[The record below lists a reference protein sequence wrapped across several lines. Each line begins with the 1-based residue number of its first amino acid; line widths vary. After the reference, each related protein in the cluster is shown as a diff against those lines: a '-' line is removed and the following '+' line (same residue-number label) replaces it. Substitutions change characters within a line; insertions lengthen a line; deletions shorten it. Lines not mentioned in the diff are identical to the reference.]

1 VLPLLREALRR
12 AALGSRAPRERE
24 LKERVQAAA
33 PLSVA
38 HVTGE
43 SGFSGGEVQ
52 LFLLLEG
59 LRARGFRSLLV
70 CPPGSS
76 AFAEASRRG
85 FETRAVRMRSD
96 LALGAALQIR
106 RARRRAR
113 PDLVHLHSG
122 RANWLGGLA
131 AWSLD
136 LPALTT
142 RRMDRRVK
150 RGLRTRLLYGR
161 IARRAV
167 AISPAV
173 RECLLEGGVEPERV
187 RMIPSAVDA
196 AALAPRRERD
206 AVRRA
211 EGLADG
217 AVCALALT
225 ALVPRK
231 GLDVLLDA
239 LALPALRDAP
249 LVLWIAGAGAARA
262 ELESRAAARGVAAR
276 VRFLGRRDDKADL
289 LAACDLLVLPS
300 RREGLGV
307 AALEAMACGRP
318 VVASRIGGLAD
329 AVADERTGL
338 LVRPEDPEALAAAL
352 SRLASDA
359 PLRARLGA
367 AGPAHVASR
376 FAAAQMCD
384 AYARLYRE
392 LLAEVA

>member
-1 VLPLLREALRR
+1 MTT
-12 AALGSRAPRERE
+12 
-24 LKERVQAAA
+24 

-76 AFAEASRRG
+76 AFAESSRRG
-85 FETRAVRMRSD
+85 FETRAVPMRSD
-96 LALGAALQIR
+96 LSLGAALRIR
-106 RARRRAR
+106 RALHDTK

-122 RANWLGGLA
+122 RANWLGGIA

-150 RGLRTRLLYGR
+150 PGMRTRLLYGV

-173 RECLLEGGVEPERV
+173 RACLLEGGVAPERV
-187 RMIPSAVDA
+187 RVIPSAVDA
-196 AALAPRRERD
+196 PALAPRRSRE

-211 EGLADG
+211 EGAAEG

-239 LALPALRDAP
+239 LALPPLREAP
-249 LVLWIAGAGAARA
+249 LVLWIAGDGPARA
-262 ELESRAAARGVAAR
+262 ELEARAAARGVAQR
-276 VRFLGRRDDKADL
+276 VRFLGRRDDKSDL

-307 AALEAMACGRP
+307 AALEAMACARP
-318 VVASRIGGLAD
+318 VVASRVGGLAD
-329 AVADERTGL
+329 AVVDGRTGL
-338 LVRPEDPEALAAAL
+338 LVPPEDPEALAAAL

-367 AGPAHVASR
+367 AGPGRIAER
-376 FAAAQMCD
+376 FAASQMCD
-384 AYARLYRE
+384 AYAQLYRE
-392 LLAEVA
+392 LVAETA

>member
-1 VLPLLREALRR
+1 MHPT
-12 AALGSRAPRERE
+12 
-24 LKERVQAAA
+24 A

-59 LRARGFRSLLV
+59 LRARGDRSLLV
-70 CPPGSS
+70 CPPGSR
-76 AFAEASRRG
+76 AEAEASRRG
-85 FETRAVRMRSD
+85 FETRAVPMRSD
-96 LALGAALQIR
+96 LSLGAALEIR
-106 RARRRAR
+106 RALLAAK

-136 LPALTT
+136 LPTLTT

-150 RGLRTRLLYGR
+150 RGVRTQLLYGI

-173 RECLLEGGVEPERV
+173 RECLLAGGVAPELVRV
-187 RMIPSAVDA
+187 IPSAVDA
-196 AALAPRRERD
+196 SALAPRRERD

-211 EGLADG
+211 EGLSDG
-217 AVCALALT
+217 VVCALALA

-239 LALPALRDAP
+239 LAEPALRGAP
-249 LVLWIAGAGAARA
+249 LVLWIAGDGPERAGLEARA
-262 ELESRAAARGVAAR
+262 ASLGVAQR
-276 VRFLGRRDDKADL
+276 VRFLGQRNDKADL
-289 LAACDLLVLPS
+289 LGACDLLVLAS

-307 AALEAMACGRP
+307 AALEAMACARP
-318 VVASRIGGLAD
+318 VVASRVGGLAD
-329 AVADERTGL
+329 AIVDGTTGL
-338 LVRPEDPEALAAAL
+338 LVPPADPVALAAAL
-352 SRLASDA
+352 ARLASDA
-359 PLRARLGA
+359 GLRARLGA
-367 AGPAHVASR
+367 AGPARIAER
-376 FAAAQMCD
+376 FAASQMCD

-392 LLAEVA
+392 LLAETA

>member
-1 VLPLLREALRR
+1 MQSSGPV
-12 AALGSRAPRERE
+12 
-24 LKERVQAAA
+24 
-33 PLSVA
+33 SVA

-59 LRARGFRSLLV
+59 LRARGDQSLLV
-70 CPPGSS
+70 CPPGSR
-76 AFAEASRRG
+76 AEAEASRRG
-85 FETRAVRMRSD
+85 FETRTVPMRSD
-96 LALGAALQIR
+96 LSLGAALAIR
-106 RARRRAR
+106 RVLRDAK

-136 LPALTT
+136 LPTLTT

-150 RGLRTRLLYGR
+150 KGAGTQLLYGI

-173 RECLLEGGVEPERV
+173 RECLLAGGVTPEIV
-187 RMIPSAVDA
+187 RLIPSAVDA
-196 AALAPRRERD
+196 AALAPHRARE

-217 AVCALALT
+217 AVCALALA

-239 LALPALRDAP
+239 LALPALQGAP
-249 LVLWIAGAGAARA
+249 LVLWIAGDGPERAKLEARA
-262 ELESRAAARGVAAR
+262 ASRGVAAR

-307 AALEAMACGRP
+307 AALEALACARP
-318 VVASRIGGLAD
+318 VVASRVGGLAD
-329 AVADERTGL
+329 AVADGQTGL
-338 LVRPEDPEALAAAL
+338 LVPPDDPEALAASLA
-352 SRLASDA
+352 SLASDA

-367 AGPAHVASR
+367 AGPARIAER
-376 FAAAQMCD
+376 FAASQMCD
-384 AYARLYRE
+384 ANARLDRE
-392 LLAEVA
+392 LLAETA

>member
-1 VLPLLREALRR
+1 MTT
-12 AALGSRAPRERE
+12 
-24 LKERVQAAA
+24 

-70 CPPGSS
+70 CPPGSA
-76 AFAEASRRG
+76 AFAQATRRG
-85 FETRAVRMRSD
+85 FETRAVTMRSD
-96 LALGAALQIR
+96 LSLGAALQIR
-106 RARRRAR
+106 RALQEAA

-131 AWSLD
+131 AWSLA

-150 RGLRTRLLYGR
+150 PGVRTRFLYGV

-173 RECLLEGGVEPERV
+173 RTCLLEGGVAPERV
-187 RMIPSAVDA
+187 RLIASAVDA
-196 AALAPRRERD
+196 SALAPQRSRE

-211 EGLADG
+211 EGAAGGD
-217 AVCALALT
+217 VCALALA

-239 LALPALRDAP
+239 LALPSLRGAP
-249 LVLWIAGAGAARA
+249 LVLWIAGDGPARA
-262 ELESRAAARGVAAR
+262 ELEARAAARGIAAR

-289 LAACDLLVLPS
+289 LAACDVLVLPS

-307 AALEAMACGRP
+307 AALEAMACARP
-318 VVASRIGGLAD
+318 VVASRVGGLAD
-329 AVADERTGL
+329 AVVDGQTGL
-338 LVRPEDPEALAAAL
+338 LVPPEDPEALAAAL
-352 SRLASDA
+352 LRLASDA
-359 PLRARLGA
+359 ALRAKLGA
-367 AGPAHVASR
+367 AGPARIAERFDAS
-376 FAAAQMCD
+376 QMCD
-384 AYARLYRE
+384 AYAQLYRE
-392 LLAEVA
+392 LLEETA